1 MNWLILTLLPYL
13 VFFMTVWIRMQR
25 GRGKV
30 QAGGEKILNN
40 NLFLSVLI
48 PVRNE
53 AANIKKL
60 LSGLAAQSLDSTLF
74 EIIIIDDGSND
85 ESRGI
90 LSSPTPADP
99 AYKLIRT
106 EGLGKKKA
114 LALGVEQSRGNYI
127 VSTDGDCRVHAD
139 WLKNIYSLI
148 RVEKPDMII
157 GPVDIINTGSLL
169 NSLVQLEFLSLQAV
183 TEVFARRGKP
193 VLCNGANLC
202 FRNPGAEAYNS
213 MVKNHINTGDDIFL
227 MESFKSRGKKISWI
241 DRPGSMVYTLGPGT
255 AGEFLRQRIRWS
267 SKSISYTDPALAAIA
282 ALVFLTG
289 MLISLSLIYALIIPG
304 LWLTAGLMYM
314 IKTIPDIL
322 ILSAMASGRGKRRLL
337 YLFIPAQ
344 LLYPF
349 YILAAGLGGITKGL
363 FSLLQDK

>member
-30 QAGGEKILNN
+30 QAGGEKILNK

-60 LSGLAAQSLDSTLF
+60 LSGLAAQSLDTTLF
-74 EIIIIDDGSND
+74 EIIIIDDGSD
-85 ESRGI
+85 DGSQAT
-90 LSSPTPADP
+90 LSSPAPADP

-139 WLKNIYSLI
+139 WLKNIYSTILA
-148 RVEKPDMII
+148 EKPDMII

-183 TEVFARRGKP
+183 TEVYAKKGRP

-202 FRNPGAEAYNS
+202 FRNPGAGAYKE
-213 MVKNHINTGDDIFL
+213 MVKDHINTGDDIFL
-227 MESFKSRGKKISWI
+227 MESFKSQGKKIVWI
-241 DRPGSMVYTLGPGT
+241 DRPGSLVYTWGPGT
-255 AGEFLRQRIRWS
+255 AAEFLRQRIRWS
-267 SKSISYTDPALAAIA
+267 SKSISYTDPALAAISA
-282 ALVFLTG
+282 FVFFTG
-289 MLISLSLIYALIIPG
+289 MVISLSLMYAIIIPG
-304 LWLTAGLMYM
+304 LWLTVGLMYM
-314 IKTIPDIL
+314 IKSIPDIL
-322 ILSAMASGRGKRRLL
+322 ILSAMASGRDKKRLL
-337 YLFIPAQ
+337 YFFIPAQ

-349 YILAAGLGGITKGL
+349 YILAAGLGGMIKGL
-363 FSLLQDK
+363 FSLRQDK

>member
-13 VFFMTVWIRMQR
+13 AFFMTVWIRMQGNS
-25 GRGKV
+25 GRV
-30 QAGGEKILNN
+30 SAGGEKALNEK
-40 NLFLSVLI
+40 LFLSVLI

-53 AANIKKL
+53 AGNIRNL
-60 LSGLAAQSLDSTLF
+60 LSALAAQSLDSSLF
-74 EIIIIDDGSND
+74 EIIIIDDGSID
-85 ESRGI
+85 ESSGI
-90 LSSPTPADP
+90 LLSPAPADP
-99 AYKLIRT
+99 AYKLIQT

-114 LALGVEQSRGNYI
+114 LALGMEQSRGNYI

-148 RVEKPDMII
+148 LEERPDMII

-183 TEVFARRGKP
+183 TEVFARRGRP

-202 FRNPGAEAYNS
+202 FSNPGAGAYKE
-213 MVKNHINTGDDIFL
+213 MVKEHINTGDDIFL
-227 MESFKSRGKKISWI
+227 MESFKRQGKIIAWT
-241 DRPGSMVYTLGPGT
+241 DLPGSMVYTLGPDT
-255 AGEFLRQRIRWS
+255 VGEFLRQRIRWS
-267 SKSISYTDPALAAIA
+267 SKSISYTDPALAAIS

-289 MLISLSLIYALIIPG
+289 MVISLSVMAAIIIPA
-304 LWLTAGLMYM
+304 LWLLPGLMYM
-314 IKTIPDIL
+314 IKSIPDIL
-322 ILSAMASGRGKRRLL
+322 ILSTMASGRDKKRLL

-349 YILAAGLGGITKGL
+349 YILAAGLGGIVKGL
-363 FSLLQDK
+363 FSLRQDK

>member
-1 MNWLILTLLPYL
+1 MHWLILTLLPYL

-25 GRGKV
+25 DRGRVPASGD
-30 QAGGEKILNN
+30 ITLNK

-53 AANIKKL
+53 AGNIREL
-60 LSGLAAQSLDSTLF
+60 LSGLAAQSLNPALF
-74 EIIIIDDGSND
+74 EIIIIDDGSD
-85 ESRGI
+85 DDSRGI
-90 LSSPTPADP
+90 LLSPTPADP

-114 LALGVEQSRGNYI
+114 LGLGLGQSRGNYI

-139 WLKNIYSLI
+139 WLKNIYSSILA
-148 RVEKPDMII
+148 EKPDMII

-169 NSLVQLEFLSLQAV
+169 NSFVQLEFLSLQAV

-202 FRNPGAEAYNS
+202 FRNPGAEAYNN
-213 MVKNHINTGDDIFL
+213 MVKAHISTGDDIFL
-227 MESFKSRGKKISWI
+227 MESFKSQGRKITWI

-255 AGEFLRQRIRWS
+255 AGKFLRQRIRWS
-267 SKSISYTDPALAAIA
+267 SKSISYTDPALAAMA

-289 MLISLSLIYALIIPG
+289 MLISLSVIYAIIIPG

-322 ILSAMASGRGKRRLL
+322 ILSAMASVRGKSRLL

-363 FSLLQDK
+363 FSLLQDR